1 MILGRD
7 TKTVH
12 QCSKQPLNVNT
23 NEFKPRR
30 NAAAI
35 AEVAAEAKA
44 NKNAAESNKNEL
56 RSSLFDPFRQ
66 IGGE

>member
-1 MILGRD
+1 M
-7 TKTVH
+7 
-12 QCSKQPLNVNT
+12 

-44 NKNAAESNKNEL
+44 NKNAAEANKNEL

>member
-44 NKNAAESNKNEL
+44 NKNEL
-56 RSSLFDPFRQ
+56 RSSLFDAFRQ